1 MVGLLANRAQF
12 GLILPSTNTSVEAE
26 FQQMTVPG
34 EYNSRFKSQQVAN
47 TMIGVSW
54 HSGRIFVNN
63 PDLST
68 SEAMDAF
75 LVDLRTEIQRAVESV
90 CHAKVDYLVMG
101 MSAETFWGGA
111 EGAKEFMAFMKKLS
125 HGLDITTGADS
136 CREVMKAYGAKR
148 IGIITPYQPVG
159 DQQVIDF
166 FTQIGCEVVS
176 LYGMK
181 CASATSIADVTSD
194 EIKAAFRKVDGP
206 DVDLLI
212 QAGTNLLAAKT
223 AAELEVE
230 LGKPVIAINVAT
242 IWHAY
247 RTNGIKDQIKGW
259 GSLLEKH

>member
-1 MVGLLANRAQF
+1 MVGLMANRAQF

-26 FQQMTVPG
+26 FGAMTVP
-34 EYNSRFKSQQVAN
+34 
-47 TMIGVSW
+47 GVSW

-68 SEAMDAF
+68 SEAMEEF
-75 LVDLRTEIQRAVESV
+75 LVDLRKEIVRAVQSV

-111 EGAKEFMAFMKKLS
+111 QGAQEFINFMS
-125 HGLDITTGADS
+125 ETSNGLKVSTGADS
-136 CREVMKAYGAKR
+136 CRAVMKVYGAKR

-166 FTQIGCEVVS
+166 FTQIGCDVAA
-176 LYGMK
+176 LHGLK
-181 CASATSIADVTSD
+181 CATATSISDVPADELKD
-194 EIKAAFRKVDGP
+194 AFRKVDGP

-212 QAGTNLLAAKT
+212 QAGTNLLCAKV
-223 AAELEVE
+223 AAEMEEE
-230 LGKPVIAINVAT
+230 LGKPVIAINTAT
-242 IWHAY
+242 VWHAY
-247 RTNGIKDQIKGW
+247 RTNGIMDQIKGW

>member
-1 MVGLLANRAQF
+1 MLKLTKA
-12 GLILPSTNTSVEAE
+12 
-26 FQQMTVPG
+26 
-34 EYNSRFKSQQVAN
+34 
-47 TMIGVSW
+47 GVSW

-68 SEAMDAF
+68 SEAMEAF

-111 EGAKEFMAFMKKLS
+111 DGAQEFIKFMSKLS
-125 HGLDITTGADS
+125 NGLDVTTGADS

-159 DQQVIDF
+159 DQQVVDF
-166 FTQIGCEVVS
+166 FTQIGCDVAS
-176 LYGMK
+176 IYGMK
-181 CASATSIADVTSD
+181 CATATSISEVTPD
-194 EIKAAFRKVDGP
+194 EIKAAFRKVDAP

-212 QAGTNLLAAKT
+212 QAGTNLLAAKA
-223 AAELEVE
+223 AAEMEVE
-230 LGKPVIAINVAT
+230 LGKPVIAINTAT
-242 IWHAY
+242 VWHAY
-247 RTNGIKDQIKGW
+247 RTNGIKDQISGW